1 MKRATEPWFVAAD
14 VCAVLDLA
22 DGRTSIGQ
30 LDEDE
35 RHSMPVTDSIGR
47 SQEMLVITEAGLYSL
62 VLRSR
67 KPEAKAF
74 KRWIT
79 HEVLP
84 AIRKHGG
91 YLTPQKLEEALMNP
105 DVLIQ
110 LATELKSERARRAA
124 LQAKAEA
131 DRPKVLFA
139 ESVETSRTSILVG
152 DLAKLLKQNGVDV
165 GQNRLFEQLRNEGY
179 LIRQRGESW
188 NMPTQRAMQQGL
200 FEVKERTVN
209 NPDGSIRIT
218 KTSKVTGKGQIYFIN
233 KFLQK

>member
-1 MKRATEPWFVAAD
+1 MAD
-14 VCAVLDLA
+14 A
-22 DGRTSIGQ
+22 
-30 LDEDE
+30 EE
-35 RHSMPVTDSIGR
+35 
-47 SQEMLVITEAGLYSL
+47 
-62 VLRSR
+62 
-67 KPEAKAF
+67 
-74 KRWIT
+74 
-79 HEVLP
+79 
-84 AIRKHGG
+84 
-91 YLTPQKLEEALMNP
+91 QKL
-105 DVLIQ
+105 V
-110 LATELKSERARRAA
+110 